1 MTFALRVILPIVFLC
16 AFLGAPAAAQD
27 VQFGTGPI
35 CDTQKQT
42 ERVVALLDG
51 GAETAIKVVN
61 AEENDPTACVVATVA
76 YLRGPQLAT
85 ARGKAGSYQIVK
97 ILVIGLQTAQG
108 VLMTEPAAYF
118 TIVKLDEQ
126 EA

>member
-1 MTFALRVILPIVFLC
+1 MTFALRLILLIL
-16 AFLGAPAAAQD
+16 LLSAPAAAQD

-51 GAETAIKVVN
+51 GTETAIKVVN

-76 YLRGPQLAT
+76 YLRGPELAT

-97 ILVIGLQTAQG
+97 ILVVGLQTPTG
-108 VLMTEPAAYF
+108 ILMTAPAAYF
-118 TIVKLDEQ
+118 TILKVDEQ